1 MSSKSTI
8 ILLPCCHIFRDSIG
22 SNGKETLNIEV
33 SYGNVKDGN
42 DHQDCIEVDKDSD
55 FAKIMSY
62 LLKDKT
68 EEELL
73 KVLSQ

>member
-8 ILLPCCHIFRDSIG
+8 ILLPCSHIFRDSIG
-22 SNGKETLNIEV
+22 SNGNETLNIEV
-33 SYGNVKDGN
+33 SYGDVKDGN
-42 DHQDCIEVDKDSD
+42 AHQDCIEVEKDSD
-55 FAKIMSY
+55 FAKIISY

-73 KVLSQ
+73 KVLLQ

>member
-8 ILLPCCHIFRDSIG
+8 ILLPCCHIFKDFIG
-22 SNGKETLNIEV
+22 SNGNETLNIEV
-33 SYGNVKDGN
+33 YYGNVKDGN
-42 DHQDCIEVDKDSD
+42 DHQDCIEVEKNSD